1 MKRML
6 TSCFG
11 LGFLPVAPGTFGS
24 VPVMVIFALMCW
36 AGVSAAVIL
45 SVMVVS
51 VLAGSFACVRYGP
64 EVIEMVGNEDPSE
77 IVADE
82 FAGQAVT
89 YIVGGSVVGPIW
101 LVAIAGFLLF
111 RVFDIFKPWPVCKLE
126 KLPKGWGILA
136 DDLMAGVYAGIV
148 LQICF
153 RFLIA
158 G

>member
-11 LGFLPVAPGTFGS
+11 LGFLPIASGTFGS
-24 VPVMVIFALMCW
+24 MPVMVIFALMCW
-36 AGVSAAVIL
+36 GGISTAVIF
-45 SVMVVS
+45 SVMVISAV
-51 VLAGSFACVRYGP
+51 AGSFVCVRYGP
-64 EVIEMVGNEDPSE
+64 EIIEMAGNEDPSE

-89 YIVGGSVVGPIW
+89 YIVGGWVVGPIW
-101 LVAIAGFLLF
+101 LVAVGGVLLF
-111 RVFDIFKPWPVCKLE
+111 RLFDILKPWPCRRLE
-126 KLPKGWGILA
+126 KLPKGWGVLA

-153 RFLIA
+153 RLWIA